1 MDFAQLDWAAI
12 VSRWAHILAAIT
24 AVGGTIF
31 MRTALLPAVSVLP
44 EAERKAL
51 HDGVRSRWVKFV
63 MLAILFL
70 LVSGIYNI
78 IMKEKQLKTVAD
90 GAKGLY
96 HMLFG
101 IKFLLAFVIFF
112 LASAVTG
119 RSPAF
124 AKIREN
130 ARFWLTL
137 NMILAIL
144 VVCISGV
151 LRAIPLEAAPAK
163 AAALSPDSAHR
174 MAPPL
179 QEPLNQNDRHV
190 SFRLA
195 RI

>member
-1 MDFAQLDWAAI
+1 MELDWIAI
-12 VSRWAHILAAIT
+12 VARWAHILAAIT

-31 MRTALLPAVSVLP
+31 MRMALLPAVGSLD
-44 EAERKAL
+44 ETNRKTL
-51 HDGVRSRWVKFV
+51 HEGVRSRWVKFV

-70 LVSGIYNI
+70 LASGIYNI
-78 IMKEKQLKTVAD
+78 IMKEKQLKTVDD

-112 LASAVTG
+112 LASALTG

-151 LRAIPLEAAPAK
+151 LRGIPLKAANAEPAK
-163 AAALSPDSAHR
+163 AAVEAQGARHASPGR
-174 MAPPL
+174 REAPL
-179 QEPLNQNDRHV
+179 VQGELV
-190 SFRLA
+190 SFRNA